1 MWRVWQAY
9 LDGLRGVSFPKLVE
23 EAFLLFHALFRDKL
37 LQVIPLFIL
46 TWEPLTFSR
55 FSRIT
60 HIRPA

>member
-37 LQVIPLFIL
+37 LQVIP
-46 TWEPLTFSR
+46 TSSSCSYQHGNPSR
-55 FSRIT
+55 S
-60 HIRPA
+60 